1 MTNNIEKMLHKKR
14 EELEQKLADAKNVVA
29 RIKLDI
35 ESLDKAILIC
45 SPDYKIEVAG
55 TKKRM
60 QIFKSREFK
69 DLLIPFLRS
78 HNDFVDTK
86 VIVEYFKKEKNIIY
100 SDELTEKEFVT
111 KIIKNL
117 YYYHERKVL
126 KVEENGLGDL
136 NRWKLR
142 GFLEQEDDLS

>member
-1 MTNNIEKMLHKKR
+1 M
-14 EELEQKLADAKNVVA
+14 EQKLADAKNVVA

-35 ESLDKAILIC
+35 ESLDKVIVIC

-69 DLLIPFLRS
+69 NLLIPFLRS
-78 HNDFVDTK
+78 HNDFVDTMA
-86 VIVEYFKKEKNIIY
+86 IVEHFKKEKNIVY
-100 SDELTEKEFVT
+100 SDELTEKEFAT